1 MIAYPVAVEGGL
13 INRGLRIRDLGSER
27 CTWSDLR
34 AVLYTAPPGSV
45 IASCLGTPWSTSDYI
60 LANVVDLLNAANWQ
74 RGGDKNKPRPKPVKR
89 PGENDDSV
97 RVFGADPIAPEN
109 FNDWWDNG

>member
-1 MIAYPVAVEGGL
+1 MAYPIAVEGEL
-13 INRGLRIRDLGSER
+13 ISRGLRIRDLGSER

-34 AVLYTAPPGSV
+34 AILYTAPPGSV
-45 IASCLGTPWSTSDYI
+45 IASCLGTPWGTSDYM

-74 RGGDKNKPRPKPVKR
+74 RGGDKHKPRPKPVKR

-97 RVFGADPIAPEN
+97 RVFGADPIAPES